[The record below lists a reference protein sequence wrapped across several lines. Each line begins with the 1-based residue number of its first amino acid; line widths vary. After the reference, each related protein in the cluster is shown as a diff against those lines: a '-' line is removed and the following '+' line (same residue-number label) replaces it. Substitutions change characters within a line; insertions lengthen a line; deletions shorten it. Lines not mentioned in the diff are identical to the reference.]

1 MTNLAGAW
9 RVALPKVKTAV
20 TGRTL
25 WQALDVVVP
34 ITMEDNLVVLGVP
47 PQHSNLVGHL
57 RSTPCKRAIE
67 QNLSDALK
75 KAIQVEII
83 GGDTIAD
90 WELIKTKAEHVK
102 DLQEKEYQRS
112 AASKARQEA
121 WESSYEQLSRIN
133 AAVPNKA
140 LPQNR
145 ARLLIDGLNV
155 IVAAA
160 REQGE
165 LDDLGERNMARL
177 IERLAGYADV
187 PAPVVAYMVLE
198 RLGATS

>member
-1 MTNLAGAW
+1 MADLIGAW

-25 WQALDVVVP
+25 WQALDMVVP
-34 ITMEDNLVVLGVP
+34 VTMEGDLVVLGVP
-47 PQHSNLVGHL
+47 AQQSNLVGHL
-57 RSTPCKRAIE
+57 RSTPSKRAIE
-67 QNLSDALK
+67 RNLSDVLK
-75 KAIQVEII
+75 QEVQVEII
-83 GGDTIAD
+83 GGDSIAD

-112 AASKARQEA
+112 TESKARQQA
-121 WESSYEQLSRIN
+121 WESSYEQLSRLN

-145 ARLLIDGLNV
+145 ARLLVDGLNV
-155 IVAAA
+155 IVAAV
-160 REQGE
+160 REQGD

-177 IERLAGYADV
+177 IERLAGYTDV

-198 RLGATS
+198 RLDATP